1 MAFVL
6 GIQPMVKAKKEV
18 YSLAE
23 LAQVKDLKYL
33 DFGSRKIVKGFTI
46 DSRTS
51 RDLDDAIWVETQG
64 DRAIVQVHIAD
75 PTEAI
80 PLDSPLDKGI
90 RKRISSLYLPGRT
103 IPMIPAELSESKLSL
118 LEGESKLSITVE
130 VKLNNKGE
138 IESVE
143 VFESCFTS
151 LAKLSYEQAEAISHD
166 IEHELYLPLNQA
178 QLWAKIL
185 NHRRAKQGAIAG
197 IIKGK
202 FYLDEDGSLNEI
214 NSKSQVLVAE
224 YMILANFA
232 VGSWLAQNSV
242 PGIYRNHR
250 PQEGVETEQV
260 QQLFSESS
268 TIFPSQLGYLLAK
281 ATYGRESRGHYALAL
296 PHYLHFTSPL
306 RRWADFIVHRCL
318 KAYLKGESMPY
329 SATEIDQFADEINEF
344 QQMRKDRRN
353 HYLKEQAKRQLIKT
367 VRDVGYSSLSRT
379 ELSRLIKVAIK
390 ENKPLRKIKL
400 EIFSRAESGELSNTD
415 YSWFLFESN
424 DFELQNLVKKYIS
437 PNFLSG
443 FFNNCPAVIPRVK
456 RVEYSEL
463 GTNISHLVF
472 KNRLFIELDQ
482 KILTTMSSLE
492 GENKQQAKINAS
504 IAWLEAF
511 LNNEL
516 IEVAEVITELEDHII
531 DNSKK
536 LKSPDNQATLILDSE
551 ELSRE
556 LPLRDL
562 HNLCQQKSLA
572 KPKYNH
578 YKKNGFFV
586 CEASFCYGGKV
597 YQETGVALKKRKA
610 QNIAID
616 KILTAIE
623 I

>member
-1 MAFVL
+1 
-6 GIQPMVKAKKEV
+6 MVKAKKAV
-18 YSLAE
+18 YSVAE
-23 LAQVKDLKYL
+23 LAQVKDLKNF

-46 DSRTS
+46 DNQTS

-64 DRAIVQVHIAD
+64 ECAIVQVHIAD

-80 PLDSPLDKGI
+80 PLDSPLDQGI

-118 LEGESKLSITVE
+118 LEGEPRLSITVE

-143 VFESCFTS
+143 IFESCFIS
-151 LAKLSYEQAEAISHD
+151 LAKLSYEKAEAISQD
-166 IEHELYLPLNQA
+166 IEHELYLPMNQA

-185 NHRRAKQGAIAG
+185 NHKRAKQGAMAG

-214 NSKSQVLVAE
+214 SYKSQVLVAE

-232 VGSWLAQNSV
+232 VGTWLAQNSV
-242 PGIYRNHR
+242 LGIYRNHR
-250 PQEGVETEQV
+250 PQEGIETEAVKQM
-260 QQLFSESS
+260 FSESS
-268 TIFPSQLGYLLAK
+268 TVFPPQLGYLLAK
-281 ATYGRESRGHYALAL
+281 ATYGRESKGHYALAL

-306 RRWADFIVHRCL
+306 RRWPDFIVHRCL

-329 SATEIDQFADEINEF
+329 SSAEIDQFADEINEF
-344 QQMRKDRRN
+344 QQIRKDRRN
-353 HYLKEQAKRQLIKT
+353 HYLKEQAKKQLIKT

-379 ELSRLIKVAIK
+379 ELSRLIKLAIR
-390 ENKPLRKIKL
+390 ENQPWQKIKL

-424 DFELQNLVKKYIS
+424 DLELKNLVKKYI
-437 PNFLSG
+437 PPHFLSG

-463 GTNISHLVF
+463 GTNVSNLIF
-472 KNRLFIELDQ
+472 KNRLFVELDQ
-482 KILTTMSSLE
+482 KILTTMSSLK

-504 IAWLEAF
+504 LAWLEAF
-511 LNNEL
+511 INNEL
-516 IEVAEVITELEDHII
+516 IEVAEVIFELDNNII
-531 DNSKK
+531 DNSKEF
-536 LKSPDNQATLILDSE
+536 KSPDNQAALILDSE

-562 HNLCQQKSLA
+562 HNFCQQKSLA
-572 KPKYNH
+572 KPKYNQ
-578 YKKNGFFV
+578 YKKNGFFI
-586 CEASFCYGGKV
+586 CEASFSYQGKV
-597 YQETGVALKKRKA
+597 YQEQGVALKKRKA
-610 QNIAID
+610 QNIAIN
-616 KILTAIE
+616 KILIAIE